1 MAHAPYDVTGLPAEF
16 LARLDYDPYWKD
28 EDRRDVASAMDFEQV
43 ADVAVRIAAR
53 MPQPLCAVCGP
64 IRSGGLGSVELN
76 LDRFALTIRLLRSQG
91 WHMFNQLP
99 FERHLW
105 RIERLPGKRSLD
117 ILDVFYVRL
126 FRSGLIRQLAFM
138 PEWRTSFGTSW
149 EHSLAAT
156 LLIPIVYLQDP
167 RVLRPASE

>member
-1 MAHAPYDVTGLPAEF
+1 MTHAPYDVTGLSSEF
-16 LARLDYDPYWKD
+16 MARLDYDPYWND
-28 EDRRDVASAMDFEQV
+28 EDRTDVAAATGFEQV

-64 IRSGGLGSVELN
+64 IRSGGLGDVALN
-76 LDRFALTIRLLRSQG
+76 LERFALTIRLLRAQG

-105 RIERLPGKRSLD
+105 RIERLPNKRGLD
-117 ILDVFYVRL
+117 ILDVFYGRL

-138 PEWRTSFGTSW
+138 PEWRSSFGTSW
-149 EHSLAAT
+149 EHEQAVR
-156 LLIPIVYLQDP
+156 LLIPVVYLQDP
-167 RVLRPASE
+167 RIVRPLSK